1 MKRKREEA
9 ESGEKE
15 IGNKHKVMK
24 RTQMEGEN
32 VMGMLREI
40 MEEVSKLKK
49 EMKEQRKELRKG
61 VRKMK
66 KKIKRKE
73 ENWGKKGEEVK

>member
-9 ESGEKE
+9 ESGEEE

-24 RTQMEGEN
+24 RTQMEGKN

-40 MEEVSKLKK
+40 MEEVS
-49 EMKEQRKELRKG
+49 E
-61 VRKMK
+61 
-66 KKIKRKE
+66 
-73 ENWGKKGEEVK
+73 